1 MATIRIQNK
10 IKKYYYKYD
19 KDIEKYRDDMYVL
32 EYVPLNEFLNTNEII
47 LWVIEIIKWGKWNS
61 ELNMIDV
68 RNKLIL

>member
-47 LWVIEIIKWGKWNS
+47 L
-61 ELNMIDV
+61 
-68 RNKLIL
+68 